1 MTYPPNGTVTNT
13 YETTT
18 EVEVKM
24 KGLIISSSVLMV
36 IFAVAAIIFLVLCKR
51 QNEEEDLIDN
61 EIRNSIV
68 DLETNEG
75 KDGQINPS
83 S

>member
-75 KDGQINPS
+75 KDG
-83 S
+83 